1 MFRFR
6 KLTDIKLRPWQS
18 EAAEKTIKWLVNDKI
33 DKHFLANAAPA
44 SGKTIYA
51 SYTAAR
57 LIEMG

>member
-1 MFRFR
+1 M
-6 KLTDIKLRPWQS
+6 TDIKLRPWQS